1 MNCNQ
6 NDNTVQ
12 ELKYDFHQ
20 MSEKI
25 DQIKRRLGVKS
36 DNKLSDELQIG
47 RSLRSY
53 INPDSKVKRNIGT
66 LAIKLRLRY
75 GISVEWFLFDNGPMM
90 VDEIERRDNNR
101 EEHAELVSKFHKLLR
116 IIDKMPDDELSD
128 GVDS

>member
-1 MNCNQ
+1 M
-6 NDNTVQ
+6 
-12 ELKYDFHQ
+12 
-20 MSEKI
+20 
-25 DQIKRRLGVKS
+25 
-36 DNKLSDELQIG
+36 LSDELQIG